1 MALQGEPVL
10 VLAGDLRVSL
20 AQVLGRLTHRVVS
33 VLRLEPQIGEP
44 PPEGRVPGRQV
55 PHPTIEILRDR
66 VRCAAHTLDASAT
79 KTSPSPALIARAAAL
94 IAESPEEH
102 RRLKVTAATE
112 TGRPARRAAIRATFR
127 LSSPAWFAQP
137 R

>member
-1 MALQGEPVL
+1 ASL
-10 VLAGDLRVSL
+10 VSGLGMRHRLAVSQ
-20 AQVLGRLTHRVVS
+20 AVACPGPPSRFLGIANGARLMLST
-33 VLRLEPQIGEP
+33 P
-44 PPEGRVPGRQV
+44 P
-55 PHPTIEILRDR
+55 
-66 VRCAAHTLDASAT
+66 AT

-112 TGRPARRAAIRATFR
+112 TGKPARRAAIRATFR